1 MVTVVLS
8 FMVHLVLVCDVAHI
22 GWLRLEANVD
32 RLGPHTSNS
41 LRSNHHADVQNPRGK
56 FGGRGSSDLSGTRN
70 QILHHHHYFPVSR
83 SGLKGE

>member
-8 FMVHLVLVCDVAHI
+8 FMVHLVLVYDVAHI

-41 LRSNHHADVQNPRGK
+41 LRSNHHADVQNPAGNSA
-56 FGGRGSSDLSGTRN
+56 GGGQVT
-70 QILHHHHYFPVSR
+70 
-83 SGLKGE
+83 